1 MGTSIVDGTVEEAV
15 VKRKRGPLTIFS
27 PLTFRLND
35 GGSRTIKS
43 AVVTGDV
50 ANHLQPGTSG
60 RFYLFT
66 ALDLKGVHG
75 ARTAGGAAYD
85 FPGKNNATIFAVV
98 IVVNIL
104 WIALRLATDGGL
116 PLLGV
121 ALIGLGLTGFILTRK
136 AQAETKAQFDGDS
149 GAA

>member
-15 VKRKRGPLTIFS
+15 VKRKRGALTVYS

-43 AVVTGDV
+43 AVVSGDV
-50 ANHLQPGTSG
+50 ANHLQPGKSG

-75 ARTAGGAAYD
+75 ARTADGAAYE
-85 FPGKNNATIFAVV
+85 FPGKNNAIIF
-98 IVVNIL
+98 IVLIVTNIL
-104 WIALRLATDGGL
+104 WIGLRITVDDGV

-121 ALIGLGLTGFILTRK
+121 ALLGLGVVGFFLTRK
-136 AQAETKAQFDGDS
+136 TQAEAKAQFDRDRGT
-149 GAA
+149 A